1 MSRALHSPD
10 DVGLG
15 ERFGEVLSAA
25 QTGAEWAW
33 TILYREFA
41 PSVLGYLRARRA
53 PEAEDLLGEVF
64 LQLVRDLSRFEGDER
79 DFRAWAFTVAHHRL
93 LDDQRRRRRRPVEPA
108 PNAVIERRAAL
119 GDAEEEALERLG
131 TEGVRR
137 IIGGLSAEQQS
148 VLLLRIL
155 GGLTVAEVARALGK
169 RPGAIKALQR
179 RGLAAIKR
187 ELSEQG
193 VTL

>member
-1 MSRALHSPD
+1 MSRDLHSPD

-15 ERFGEVLSAA
+15 ESFSEVLLAA
-25 QTGAEWAW
+25 RTGAEWAW
-33 TILYREFA
+33 TILYGEFA

-64 LQLVRDLSRFEGDER
+64 LQLVRDLSGFEGDER

-93 LDDQRRRRRRPVEPA
+93 LDDQRSRRRRPVEPA
-108 PNAVIERRAAL
+108 PDAVIERRAAL
-119 GDAEEEALERLG
+119 GDVEEEALEQLG
-131 TEGVRR
+131 AQEVRR
-137 IIGGLSAEQQS
+137 IIGGLSADQQS

-155 GGLTVAEVARALGK
+155 GGLTVAEVARTLGK

-179 RGLAAIKR
+179 RGLAAIER
-187 ELSEQG
+187 DLSRRG

>member
-1 MSRALHSPD
+1 
-10 DVGLG
+10 LG
-15 ERFGEVLSAA
+15 ESFSEVLLAA
-25 QTGAEWAW
+25 RTGAEWAW
-33 TILYREFA
+33 TILYRDLA
-41 PSVLGYLRARRA
+41 PAVLGYLRARRA

-93 LDDQRRRRRRPVEPA
+93 LDDQRRRLRRPVEPA
-108 PNAVIERRAAL
+108 PDAVIERSSAL
-119 GDAEEEALERLG
+119 GDVEEEALEQLR
-131 TEGVRR
+131 TAEVRR
-137 IIGGLSAEQQS
+137 MIGALSPEQQS

-155 GGLTVAEVARALGK
+155 GGLTVAEVARVLGK

-179 RGLAAIKR
+179 RGLAAIER
-187 ELSEQG
+187 ELSDEG